1 MKWPFGLAARRG
13 RETCAMDVYID
24 DKRIRVSPQAS
35 IGKGGE
41 ADVFDLG
48 GGIALKLWKGPE
60 HPDVAGISVEVR
72 AAADRLA
79 LVQEK
84 MPHFPAGLPERVA
97 SPIALAKDR
106 KGNTLLGYTMRLIA
120 GAEPLMGLGEP
131 VRRRALG
138 GEAAARVLRD
148 LRATVAAVHHAGA
161 VIGDFNDLNVLVR
174 DGEAHLVDADSF
186 QFGRFPCPVYTER
199 FVDPLLCDASEPRP
213 RPVRPFSAESD
224 WYAFA
229 VMVMGTLLCVGPY
242 GGVYRPR
249 DPARRVPEAAR
260 PLRRI
265 TVFDPEVRYP
275 KPAIPYRVL
284 PDDLLHLF
292 SSIFERD
299 ARAPFPLAL
308 LENLR
313 FTACVSCG
321 AEHARVRCPAC
332 DHGVP
337 REVVVVRGHVKAS
350 RRFATSGT
358 IVAASLCGDAPA
370 YVVHEAGV
378 YKREDGAVLA
388 RGPLEGALRFWIQG
402 NTTFVGR
409 RGRVVAFE
417 GGQAEQ
423 AIAVDVLGQEPA
435 FVVSE
440 RYRWFVHG
448 GRLFRRAAR
457 PSGSPL
463 AGLAEG
469 AAEPWGEVLAGQ
481 TRIWVGR
488 RLGFGFY
495 RAGAVSVAFTWDPE
509 RRGIRDTVKLPWPS
523 GQIVAAD
530 AAIDGDKVWF
540 FVTYVRAGRT
550 MNRCAVLAEGGALLG
565 VAEAEAGDGSWLGS
579 IAGKKAIGGALL
591 AATDGGLVR
600 VELGPGGP
608 AEARRFP
615 DTEPFVQE
623 GARILAG
630 AAGLWIVGA
639 REITALAMG

>member
-1 MKWPFGLAARRG
+1 MKWPFGLAARRE
-13 RETCAMDVYID
+13 RETCVMDVYID

-48 GGIALKLWKGPE
+48 GGVALKLWKGPD
-60 HPDVAGISVEVR
+60 HPDVAGVSVEAR

-84 MPHFPAGLPERVA
+84 MPFFPAALPERVA
-97 SPIALAKDR
+97 SPMTLAKDR
-106 KGNTLLGYTMRLIA
+106 KGRTILGYTMRLIA
-120 GAEPLMGLGEP
+120 GAEPLMCLGEP
-131 VRRRALG
+131 TRRRALG
-138 GEAAARVLRD
+138 GDAAARILCD
-148 LRATVAAVHHAGA
+148 LRATVAAIHRAGA

-199 FVDPLLCDASEPRP
+199 FIDPQICDASAPRP
-213 RPVRPFSAESD
+213 QPVRPFSAESD

-249 DPARRVPEAAR
+249 DPAKRVPEAAR

-275 KPAIPYRVL
+275 KPAIPYGVL
-284 PDDLLHLF
+284 PDDLLHVF

-299 ARAPFPLAL
+299 ARAPIPLAL
-308 LENLR
+308 LQELR
-313 FTACVSCG
+313 FTACLSCG

-332 DHGVP
+332 DHGAP
-337 REVVVVRGHVKAS
+337 REVVVVRGHVKAT
-350 RRFATSGT
+350 RRFATAGT
-358 IVAASLCGDAPA
+358 ILATALVGDVPA
-370 YVVHEAGV
+370 YVVHEEGA

-388 RGPLEGALRFWIQG
+388 RGPLEGVFRLWIQG
-402 NTTFVGR
+402 KTTYLGR
-409 RGRVVAFE
+409 RGRIVAFE
-417 GGQAEQ
+417 DGQPEEM
-423 AIAVDVLGQEPA
+423 IAVDVLGNEHA
-435 FVVSE
+435 FVVND
-440 RYRWFVHG
+440 RYTWFVHG

-457 PSGSPL
+457 AGGSRL
-463 AGLAEG
+463 ADLANG
-469 AAEPWGEVLAGQ
+469 AAEPWGEVLSGQ
-481 TRIWVGR
+481 TRIWVGE

-495 RAGAVSVAFTWDPE
+495 RAGAVSVAFTWDTE
-509 RRGIRDTVKLPWPS
+509 RRGIRDTLKLPWPS

-530 AAIDGDKVWF
+530 AAIDVDRVWF
-540 FVTYVRAGRT
+540 FLTYVRAGRT
-550 MNRCAVLAEGGALLG
+550 MNRCAVVSEGGALLG

-579 IAGKKAIGGALL
+579 IAGKKAIGGALF

-615 DTEPFVQE
+615 DTEPFVHE

-630 AAGLWIVGA
+630 PAGLWVVGS
-639 REITALAMG
+639 REVTALLMG

>member
-1 MKWPFGLAARRG
+1 
-13 RETCAMDVYID
+13 MDVYID

-48 GGIALKLWKGPE
+48 GGVALKLWKGPD
-60 HPDVAGISVEVR
+60 HPDVAGASVEAR

-84 MPHFPAGLPERVA
+84 MPLFPAGLPERVA
-97 SPIALAKDR
+97 APIALARDR
-106 KGNTLLGYTMRLIA
+106 KGSTILGYTMRLVA
-120 GAEPLMGLGEP
+120 GAEPLMCLGEP
-131 VRRRALG
+131 ARRRALG
-138 GEAAARVLRD
+138 GEAAARLLRD
-148 LRATVAAVHHAGA
+148 LRATVAAVHQAGA
-161 VIGDFNDLNVLVR
+161 VIGDFNDLNVLAR
-174 DGEAHLVDADSF
+174 GGEAHLVDADSF
-186 QFGRFPCPVYTER
+186 QFGPFPCPVYTER
-199 FVDPLLCDASEPRP
+199 FVDPLLCDASAPRP
-213 RPVRPFSAESD
+213 APVRPFSAESD

-249 DPARRVPEAAR
+249 DLAKRVPEAAR

-275 KPAIPYRVL
+275 KPAIPYGVL
-284 PDDLLHLF
+284 PDDLLHAL
-292 SSIFERD
+292 SAIFERD
-299 ARAPFPLAL
+299 ARAPISRVL

-313 FTACVSCG
+313 FTRCLSCG

-332 DHGVP
+332 DHGVA
-337 REVVVVRGHVKAS
+337 REVIVVRGHVKAT
-350 RRFATSGT
+350 RRFETSGSILATSL
-358 IVAASLCGDAPA
+358 VGDLPA
-370 YVVHEAGV
+370 YVVHEEGV
-378 YKREDGAVLA
+378 YKRESGTVIA
-388 RGPLEGALRFWIQG
+388 RGPLDGALRFWVQG
-402 NTTFVGR
+402 KTTFIAR
-409 RGRVVAFE
+409 RGRVVALGAGPSE
-417 GGQAEQ
+417 EALT
-423 AIAVDVLGQEPA
+423 VDVSGNEPA
-435 FVVSE
+435 FAVNE

-448 GRLFRRAAR
+448 GRLYRRAAR
-457 PSGSPL
+457 HAGSPL

-469 AAEPWGEVLAGQ
+469 AAELWGDVLAGQ
-481 TRIWVGR
+481 TRIWAGE

-495 RAGAVSVAFTWDPE
+495 RAGAVSVAFTWDAE
-509 RRGIRDTVKLPWPS
+509 RRGIRDSLKLPWPS

-530 AAIDGDKVWF
+530 AVIDDDRVWF
-540 FVTYVRAGRT
+540 FMTYVRAGRA
-550 MNRCAVLAEGGALLG
+550 MNRCVVVAENGARLG

-608 AEARRFP
+608 AEARSFP

-630 AAGLWIVGA
+630 HAGLWVVGT
-639 REITALAMG
+639 REITTLVMG